1 MDRERLRPLLAGGR
15 KGLRRLALASPRVRQ
30 LMERAGQEL
39 SEAALDAWA
48 EADFYGAGYYGHR
61 RDPSGDRA
69 GRSGYATYDR
79 ITSNAEIAGY
89 LVWRQFG
96 GAQRMLDVG
105 CARGFLV
112 EVLREL
118 GVDAEGCDVSAYA
131 VAHPAPGA
139 RGHLR
144 VADPVRGLPWEESR
158 FDVVT
163 ILETLEHLRPEQVP
177 AVLRELRRVC
187 RGCVYATIPSLGRN
201 NEAGPEGHFEG
212 KVRPERL
219 EHYLGLGPDYDGP
232 VPFEDLARDA
242 QGEPVEGHLTIASFG
257 WWTRAFADAGFERR
271 PDVERRIYADIEP
284 AGLAPFWNLYVFAVP
299 GVAEEIV
306 TPRSPE
312 RTLVDLGLVHPLYAA
327 AAGS

>member
-1 MDRERLRPLLAGGR
+1 
-15 KGLRRLALASPRVRQ
+15 
-30 LMERAGQEL
+30 MERAGSEL

-48 EADFYGAGYYGHR
+48 RADFYGAGYYGHH
-61 RDPSGDRA
+61 RDPSGDR
-69 GRSGYATYDR
+69 GGLSGYATYDR
-79 ITSNAEIAGY
+79 VSSNAEIAAY

-96 GAQRMLDVG
+96 GARRFLDVG
-105 CARGFLV
+105 CARGFVV

-118 GVDAEGCDVSAYA
+118 HVEAEGCDVSAYA
-131 VAHPAPGA
+131 VAHPAAGA

-144 VADPVRGLPWEESR
+144 VADPARGLPWDDGC

-177 AVLRELRRVC
+177 GVLRELRRVC
-187 RGCVYATIPSLGRN
+187 SGCVYATIPSIGRN
-201 NEAGPEGHFEG
+201 NDAGPDGHFEG

-219 EHYLGLGPDYDGP
+219 GHYDQLGPGFDGP

-257 WWTRAFADAGFERR
+257 WWTRMFADAGFERR
-271 PDVERRIYADIEP
+271 PDVERRIYTDIEP

-299 GVAEEIV
+299 DVAAELV
-306 TPRSPE
+306 VPRSPE
-312 RTLVDLGLVHPLYAA
+312 RTLVELGLRHPLYAA
-327 AAGS
+327 AAT